1 MPCRRIRAC
10 EKCTWADRLP
20 VLNFFNLVVG
30 GLVAGGLYAV
40 LASGIVLTY
49 QTSGIFNFAYG
60 AMAFATAYLFFEL
73 NTGLGWPTPVAAV
86 VAIVLFAPALGWVL
100 DRFLFGRLSNAS
112 TTVKLV
118 VPISLLVAIPSL
130 CLFIV
135 DRLNAWTSLNLPSQD
150 QILVIPGLGPNPKT
164 SWDLNG
170 LLIDSNELIVLGTAV
185 LTAIGLWFFLR
196 HSRIGLE
203 MRAVVDR
210 RELSQ
215 LRGINASRTSAVSWM
230 IGSFLAGL
238 AGVLL
243 APLFTLDPSTF
254 TTVVLISTPA
264 VVFARF
270 RSLPM
275 AMLGGL
281 LIGVIQNLVVGYA
294 SFAQNIVGFTT
305 SVPFI
310 LLYLLLFYFGKERG
324 RTTDQTTQEAVPV
337 VEPRTSL
344 MRKTVWWG
352 IATALLLGYVF
363 LFANGFWQNIIA
375 QALALGVVL
384 LSFTVLTGLG
394 GMVSLAQATFV
405 TSAGFAAGWAIS
417 HHWPFLLA
425 TAFGVAVATLVGVVI
440 SLPARRLGG
449 LPLALSTM
457 AVAFIG
463 QDLVFQIN
471 GISNGSTGWAVPP
484 PSIGPFNLQDGRTMV
499 VALLVVLALMTLLV
513 RNLIK
518 SRTGRAMRALC
529 ATESGAVTVG
539 IHSAQT
545 KVAAFALSAALAGF
559 GGVLLSMANGSI
571 TSVDYPVEIGLL
583 WLTAVVV
590 VGIRRP
596 AGAVLAG
603 LSEPLS
609 SALLGL
615 VNIGAY
621 LPSVLFGLAGVNLA
635 QSSDGILGIVAAVR
649 EKWARRPSSRSPHPE
664 TAPDRPARRDE
675 PVRDQIDTADG
686 TDGTALR
693 LRGVRAGYGAIEVLH
708 GIDLTVGRGKC
719 LALVGA
725 NGAGKT
731 TLCSVVSG
739 LVACTTGSVS
749 IAGMNVEPLPPH
761 RRVNQGAF
769 LVPDNRGV
777 FPSLTVEENLE
788 IWLRDPNRI
797 EEVFERYEL
806 LANRRHLSA
815 RSLSGGEQQLLGLV
829 PALLSPPI
837 VLLADEP
844 SLGLAPLMVS
854 EVYRALAEIKGMG
867 TSILLVEEKANDVLA
882 LADDVAFVQA
892 GRVVWTASSGDVDED
907 LLMSSYF
914 GGDGTQEP
922 KPIVTK

>member
-1 MPCRRIRAC
+1 
-10 EKCTWADRLP
+10 

-30 GLVAGGLYAV
+30 GLVAGGLYAI
-40 LASGIVLTY
+40 LASGVVLTY

-60 AMAFATAYLFFEL
+60 AMAFATAFLFFEL

-86 VAIVLFAPALGWVL
+86 VAIVLFAPALGWSL
-100 DRFLFGRLSNAS
+100 DRLLFSRLSNAS
-112 TTVKLV
+112 ITVKLV
-118 VPISLLVAIPSL
+118 VPISLLVALPSV

-135 DRLNAWTSLNLPSQD
+135 AQINEWTSLNLPSQE
-150 QILVIPGLGPNPKT
+150 QFLVIPGLGPNPKVT
-164 SWDLNG
+164 WDLNG
-170 LLIDSNELIVLGTAV
+170 LLIDSNELIVLGSAV
-185 LTAIGLWFFLR
+185 LIAFGLWFFLR
-196 HSRIGLE
+196 HSRLGLE

-215 LRGINASRTSAVSWM
+215 LRGINATRTSSVAWM

-243 APLFTLDPSTF
+243 APLFTLDPFTF

-264 VVFARF
+264 VVLARF
-270 RSLPM
+270 RSLPV
-275 AMLGGL
+275 AILGGL
-281 LIGVIQNLVVGYA
+281 MIGVIQNLVVGYA
-294 SFAQNIVGFTT
+294 AFAQNIVGFDTA
-305 SVPFI
+305 VPFI
-310 LLYLLLFYFGKERG
+310 LLYLLLFYFGGERG
-324 RTTDQTTQEAVPV
+324 RTTDQVNLVAVPA
-337 VEPRTSL
+337 VEPQTPL
-344 MRKTVWWG
+344 LRKFMAWG
-352 IATALLLGYVF
+352 LGSTALLVYVF
-363 LFANGFWQNIIA
+363 IFANGFWQNIIA

-425 TAFGVAVATLVGVVI
+425 VALGTCVATLVGVVVA
-440 SLPARRLGG
+440 LPSRRLGG

-457 AVAFIG
+457 AVAFVG

-484 PSIGPFNLQDGRTMV
+484 PSIGPLNLQDGRTMV
-499 VALLVVLALMTLLV
+499 VVLLIVLSLAVLLV
-513 RNLIK
+513 RNLMK
-518 SRTGRAMRALC
+518 SSTGRAMRALC

-539 IHSAQT
+539 IGSAKT
-545 KVAAFALSAALAGF
+545 KVAAFALSAAIAGF
-559 GGVLLSMANGSI
+559 GGVLMSMTNGSI
-571 TSVDYPVEIGLL
+571 TNVDYPVEIGLL

-615 VNIGAY
+615 VNVGTL
-621 LPSVLFGLAGVNLA
+621 LPSALFGLAGVNLA
-635 QSSDGILGIVAAVR
+635 QTSDGVLGLIAMSR
-649 EKWARRPSSRSPHPE
+649 QKYSRGLRGSPRPTSGRARRRK
-664 TAPDRPARRDE
+664 
-675 PVRDQIDTADG
+675 G
-686 TDGTALR
+686 TDVNTRETIGGSALR
-693 LRGVRAGYGAIEVLH
+693 LEGVRAGYGVIEVLH
-708 GIDLTVGRGKC
+708 GIDLIVERGQC

-739 LVACTTGSVS
+739 LVACTSGSVTV
-749 IAGMNVEPLPPH
+749 ADTNVSNLPLH

-788 IWLRDPNRI
+788 VWLRDQGKI
-797 EEVFERYEL
+797 EEVFARYEL
-806 LANRRHLSA
+806 LANRRHLPA

-829 PALLSPPI
+829 PALLTPP
-837 VLLADEP
+837 VLLLADEP
-844 SLGLAPLMVS
+844 SLGLAPLMVA
-854 EVYRALAEIKGMG
+854 EVYRALAEIKATG
-867 TSILLVEEKANDVLA
+867 TAILLVEEKANDVMA
-882 LADDVAFVQA
+882 LADVVAFVQA
-892 GRVVWTASSGDVDED
+892 GHIVWTASSGEVDD
-907 LLMSSYF
+907 DRLMSSYF
-914 GGDGTQEP
+914 GGAGVEASGP
-922 KPIVTK
+922 VEVERGGWA